1 MQNIYLFISTLFA
14 YFTKGITG
22 FGNTLVMG
30 SLFSFVVSNRLTTPV
45 DLLFGIPTNTYMAWK
60 ERKNISLK
68 IVIPLS
74 LMLLAGIVP
83 GTLLLKAGSDRIL
96 KCILGVV
103 IVGIAVEMLTRK
115 PSKIQNKKASII
127 FLIVIGVIS
136 GILAGL
142 YGIGALLVAYV
153 SRTTENKNEFR
164 GNICCIFLVD
174 NIFRFF
180 LYLFTGILTKE
191 ALIMALCLSPAVII
205 GMIIGVKVDS
215 KMEEET
221 VKKSVIALLIASG
234 MILFLKSFFYKV

>member
-1 MQNIYLFISTLFA
+1 
-14 YFTKGITG
+14 
-22 FGNTLVMG
+22 
-30 SLFSFVVSNRLTTPV
+30 
-45 DLLFGIPTNTYMAWK
+45 
-60 ERKNISLK
+60 
-68 IVIPLS
+68 
-74 LMLLAGIVP
+74 MLLAGIVP

-164 GNICCIFLVD
+164 GNICCIF
-174 NIFRFF
+174 
-180 LYLFTGILTKE
+180 
-191 ALIMALCLSPAVII
+191 
-205 GMIIGVKVDS
+205 
-215 KMEEET
+215 
-221 VKKSVIALLIASG
+221 
-234 MILFLKSFFYKV
+234 